1 MKIATRKHWQIF
13 LGFIIIL
20 LVINVILDTILGY
33 FGYSPFDT
41 LSRAINFLVTFP
53 LYLLY
58 PYLVGE
64 DLNGLLKQQ
73 IKFTPTSNRLFLIL
87 VAMLMIPNFICYFY
101 LDSLGDQ
108 PDVATWLTII
118 LLVINFSLL
127 FKISSFGAR
136 PMKSI
141 ELKRTAGFWEYGEES
156 FQFLFW
162 PLGLWWT
169 QPIINRIVTKEIII
183 EE

>member
-1 MKIATRKHWQIF
+1 MKVATRKHWQIF

-20 LVINVILDTILGY
+20 VVTNEILDTILNY

-41 LSRAINFLVTFP
+41 LSRAIKSLVTFP
-53 LYLLY
+53 LYLSY

-64 DLNGLLKQQ
+64 DLNALLKQQ
-73 IKFTPTSNRLFLIL
+73 TKFTPISNRLFLIL
-87 VAMLMIPNFICYFY
+87 IAMLMIPNFISYFY
-101 LDSLGDQ
+101 LDSLGDK
-108 PDVATWLTII
+108 PDAPTWLTIV
-118 LLVINFSLL
+118 LLVLNFSLL
-127 FKISSFGAR
+127 FKICSYGAR

-141 ELKRTAGFWEYGEES
+141 ELKRTAGFWEYGKES

-169 QPIINRIVTKEIII
+169 QPIINRIAAKEIII
-183 EE
+183 KE